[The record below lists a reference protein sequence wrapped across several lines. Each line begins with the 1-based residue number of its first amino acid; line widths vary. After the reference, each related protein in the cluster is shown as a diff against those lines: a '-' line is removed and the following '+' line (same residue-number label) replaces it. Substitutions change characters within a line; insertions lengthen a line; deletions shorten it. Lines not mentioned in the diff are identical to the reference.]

1 MAIVAAAKARG
12 LPFAGHVPASMTPM
26 EVSDLGQKSIEHLE
40 FVPKPCH
47 ALFESVTGGA
57 PRSPPSGCDSQSLDE
72 LLHRFAHNGTWLDPT
87 IQSFRYW
94 APTQWNA
101 IFSGFRGLVP
111 SIRENHV
118 LRLLCICSPAGQE
131 NFFMELGVKVATRT
145 TAPPKLSPDEQ
156 AAFLKKAKEITP
168 RYRTELLKE
177 A

>member
-94 APTQWNA
+94 APMQWN
-101 IFSGFRGLVP
+101 
-111 SIRENHV
+111 
-118 LRLLCICSPAGQE
+118 
-131 NFFMELGVKVATRT
+131 
-145 TAPPKLSPDEQ
+145 APPKLSPDEQ